1 LSCPEGAYSISPGT
15 DLIEKGMKDAL
26 SKGFKEIYLEPGI
39 HTSTTPVKISVE
51 GVTISGAGR
60 GITLVEG
67 NGFVSIGRIGQTVLM
82 DMTVQKTETCGMW
95 GNGLYAMSNF
105 HCLRMHFDQCGGEA
119 GVCLGVC
126 LGGMGKIKGR
136 LTNCQITQCEGSGV
150 KIDGGGNIS
159 TIEIEGEETI
169 IELNNSRGRT
179 DNYIYYGLDAYKQHT
194 SIHILSP
201 LTKESI
207 SKDNRDGNNF
217 EGDVQT
223 VQSF

>member
-1 LSCPEGAYSISPGT
+1 ME
-15 DLIEKGMKDAL
+15 DAV
-26 SKGFKEIYLEPGI
+26 SQGIKHIFLEPGV

-60 GITLVEG
+60 GITFVKG
-67 NGFVSIGRIGQTVLM
+67 NGFFINWNCHAVLM
-82 DMTVQKTETCGMW
+82 DMTVHQTETCGMW

-119 GVCLGVC
+119 GVCLGE
-126 LGGMGKIKGR
+126 LGRIKGR
-136 LTNCQITQCEGSGV
+136 LTNCQITQCEGSGI
-150 KIDGGGNIS
+150 KTDGHNS
-159 TIEIEGEETI
+159 TIEVEGEETI

-179 DNYIYYGLDAYKQHT
+179 GNYIYYGLDAYKQHT

>member
-1 LSCPEGAYSISPGT
+1 ME
-15 DLIEKGMKDAL
+15 DAV
-26 SKGFKEIYLEPGI
+26 SQGIKHIFLEPGV
-39 HTSTTPVKISVE
+39 HTSTKPVRISVE

-67 NGFVSIGRIGQTVLM
+67 NGFFSSSRIGQTVLM

-119 GVCLGVC
+119 GVCLG
-126 LGGMGKIKGR
+126 GMGRIKGR

-179 DNYIYYGLDAYKQHT
+179 DNYIYYGLDAYKQQT

-207 SKDNRDGNNF
+207 SKDNHDGNNYC
-217 EGDVQT
+217 GDVRT
-223 VQSF
+223 VQSWWC